1 MSTGDEILKAVVI
14 EKSEISGDFCTLRLR
29 LEGDPWIFTPGSH
42 TSLQTPF
49 GWRNYSLANLADGDI
64 WELGIKAERD
74 GRGAS
79 SWIVDTLEEGDGIQ
93 CQVPKNTF
101 PLKDADTY
109 LLIAGGIGI
118 TAVLPMARALDRTG
132 QAYKLIYCVR
142 DRQHAAFV
150 DDVESLHG
158 DITIHCD
165 EGEED
170 QFFDFW
176 PLVEMP
182 DARLIYCCGPKIMM
196 EDLEDMTGHWPEHQ
210 INFEDFKPVEIIKT
224 DDVPFKVELK
234 SGQQFDV
241 GPTETI
247 LQVLRSHG
255 LETRSSCESG
265 TCGSCRTRYLAGK
278 IEHRDLVLTDGE
290 KSRDVMICVSRAEG
304 VVLLDV

>member
-1 MSTGDEILKAVVI
+1 MSTGDEVLKAVVV
-14 EKSEISGDFCTLRLR
+14 EKSGISSDFCTLRLQ
-29 LEGDPWIFTPGSH
+29 LEGGARTFTPGSH

-79 SWIVDTLEEGDGIQ
+79 SWIVDTLKEGDYIQ
-93 CQVPKNTF
+93 CQSPNNTF
-101 PLKDADTY
+101 PLKDADDY

-118 TAVLPMARALDRTG
+118 TAVLPMAKALDRAG
-132 QAYKLIYCVR
+132 RAYQFIYCVR

-150 DDVESLHG
+150 DDVELLQG

-176 PLVEMP
+176 PLVETP
-182 DARLIYCCGPKIMM
+182 DTRLIYCCGPKIMM

-210 INFEDFKPVEIIKT
+210 INFEDFKPVEIIKP
-224 DDVPFKVELK
+224 DDAPFKVELK
-234 SGQQFDV
+234 SGEQFDV

-278 IEHRDLVLTDGE
+278 IEHRDLVLTDVE
-290 KSRDVMICVSRAEG
+290 KSRDVMICVSRGEG

>member
-1 MSTGDEILKAVVI
+1 MSTGDELLKAVVV
-14 EKSEISGDFCTLRLR
+14 EKSGISSDFCTLRLQ
-29 LEGDPWIFTPGSH
+29 LEGGARTFTPGSH

-79 SWIVDTLEEGDGIQ
+79 SWIVDTLKEGDYIQ
-93 CQVPKNTF
+93 CRAPNNTF
-101 PLKDADTY
+101 PLKDADDY

-118 TAVLPMARALDRTG
+118 TAVLPMAKALDKAGR
-132 QAYKLIYCVR
+132 AYQFIYCVR

-150 DDVESLHG
+150 DDVESLQG

-176 PLVEMP
+176 PLVETP
-182 DARLIYCCGPKIMM
+182 DTRLIYCCGPKIMM

-210 INFEDFKPVEIIKT
+210 INFEDFKPVEIIKP
-224 DDVPFKVELK
+224 DDAPFKVELK
-234 SGQQFDV
+234 SGEQFDV

-278 IEHRDLVLTDGE
+278 IEHRDLVLTDVE
-290 KSRDVMICVSRAEG
+290 KSRDVMICVSRGEG

>member
-1 MSTGDEILKAVVI
+1 MSTGDELLKAVVV
-14 EKSEISGDFCTLRLR
+14 EKSGISIDFCTLRLQ
-29 LEGDPWIFTPGSH
+29 LEGGPRTFTPGSH

-49 GWRNYSLANLADGDI
+49 GWRNYSLANLADGDT
-64 WELGIKAERD
+64 WELGIKAERG

-79 SWIVDTLEEGDGIQ
+79 SWIVDTLKEGDYIQ
-93 CQVPKNTF
+93 CQAPKNTF

-118 TAVLPMARALDRTG
+118 TAVLPMAKALDRAG
-132 QAYKLIYCVR
+132 RAYQFIYCVR

-170 QFFDFW
+170 RFFDFW
-176 PLVEMP
+176 PLVETP
-182 DARLIYCCGPKIMM
+182 DTRLIYCCGPKIMM

-210 INFEDFKPVEIIKT
+210 INFEDFKPVEIIKP
-224 DDVPFKVELK
+224 DDAPFKVELK
-234 SGQQFDV
+234 SGEQFDV

-278 IEHRDLVLTDGE
+278 IEHRDLVLTDVE
-290 KSRDVMICVSRAEG
+290 KSRDVMICVSRGEG

>member
-1 MSTGDEILKAVVI
+1 MSTGDELLKAVVV
-14 EKSEISGDFCTLRLR
+14 EKSGISSDFCTLRLQ
-29 LEGDPWIFTPGSH
+29 LEGGARTFTPGSH

-49 GWRNYSLANLADGDI
+49 GWRNYSLANLADEDT

-79 SWIVDTLEEGDGIQ
+79 SWIVDTLKEGDYIQ
-93 CQVPKNTF
+93 CQAPNNTF
-101 PLKDADTY
+101 PLKDADDY

-118 TAVLPMARALDRTG
+118 TAVLPMAKALDRAG
-132 QAYKLIYCVR
+132 RAYQFIYCVR

-150 DDVESLHG
+150 DDVELLQG
-158 DITIHCD
+158 DIMIHCD

-176 PLVEMP
+176 PLVETP
-182 DARLIYCCGPKIMM
+182 DTRLIYCCGPKIMM

-210 INFEDFKPVEIIKT
+210 INFEDFKPVEIIKP
-224 DDVPFKVELK
+224 DDAPFKVELQ
-234 SGQQFDV
+234 SGEQFDV

-247 LQVLRSHG
+247 LQVLRSNG
-255 LETRSSCESG
+255 LDTRSSCESG

-278 IEHRDLVLTDGE
+278 IEHRDLVLTDVE
-290 KSRDVMICVSRAEG
+290 KSRDVMICVSRGEG

>member
-1 MSTGDEILKAVVI
+1 MSTVDELLKAVVV
-14 EKSEISGDFCTLRLR
+14 EKSNISSDFCTLRLQ
-29 LEGDPWIFTPGSH
+29 LEGGPRAFTPGSH

-49 GWRNYSLANLADGDI
+49 GWRNYSLANLADEDT

-79 SWIVDTLEEGDGIQ
+79 SWIVDKLKEGDYIQ
-93 CQVPKNTF
+93 CQAPNNTF
-101 PLKDADTY
+101 PLKDADAY

-118 TAVLPMARALDRTG
+118 TAVLPMAKALDRAG
-132 QAYKLIYCVR
+132 RAYQFIYCVR

-150 DDVESLHG
+150 DDVESLQG

-170 QFFDFW
+170 RFFDFW
-176 PLVEMP
+176 PLIETP
-182 DARLIYCCGPKIMM
+182 DKRLIYCCGPKIMM

-210 INFEDFKPVEIIKT
+210 INFEDFKPVEIIKP
-224 DDVPFKVELK
+224 DDAPFKVELK
-234 SGQQFDV
+234 SGEQFDV

-278 IEHRDLVLTDGE
+278 IEHRDLVLTDVE

-304 VVLLDV
+304 VILLDV